1 MMNTW
6 FDKGISSKLA
16 KNYLKHQKKLRA
28 QKSEIDVLDEK
39 VREDVFAL
47 LEK

>member
-16 KNYLKHQKKLRA
+16 KNYLKHRKTSCT
-28 QKSEIDVLDEK
+28 KSETDVLDEK
-39 VREDVFAL
+39 VQEDVIAL
-47 LEK
+47 LKN

>member
-1 MMNTW
+1 MMSTW

-16 KNYLKHQKKLRA
+16 KNYLKHQKTSCT
-28 QKSEIDVLDEK
+28 KSEIDVLDEK
-39 VREDVFAL
+39 VQEDAFAL

>member
-16 KNYLKHQKKLRA
+16 KNYLKHQKTLCT
-28 QKSEIDVLDEK
+28 KSEIDVLDEK
-39 VREDVFAL
+39 VQEDAFAL

>member
-16 KNYLKHQKKLRA
+16 KNYLKHQKTSCT
-28 QKSEIDVLDEK
+28 KSEIDVSDDK
-39 VREDVFAL
+39 VQEDVFAL
-47 LEK
+47 LKK